1 MSTRQNRVEAIIR
14 EATFMTKRSLKLHP
28 VSGLQG
34 EVSPTRFARNPSSSG
49 LNLTYYSTRS
59 GILNATQ
66 PQTAEKLGGNN
77 YIHILKLKKNRS
89 AKRTDHAFT
98 EPSSLFSAKSVSLL
112 SSVVTSP
119 KGSPQRTFVLPRSF
133 ETSAIQ
139 CRCDD
144 LLPCSCGKRE
154 LVSSP
159 AKWLEDI
166 TTKCKQMSIATKACK
181 QQLHLQSKY
190 VRERLQLYTRQTDLF
205 LRSQQREANFL
216 VRKRMHEVSRR
227 LLSNEFV

>member
-1 MSTRQNRVEAIIR
+1 
-14 EATFMTKRSLKLHP
+14 MTKSSIKLRP

-34 EVSPTRFARNPSSSG
+34 EVSPTRFARDPSASG

-59 GILNATQ
+59 GILNATR

-77 YIHILKLKKNRS
+77 YIHILKLKKNTS
-89 AKRTDHAFT
+89 AKRTDRAFT
-98 EPSSLFSAKSVSLL
+98 EPSSVLSAKSVSLL
-112 SSVVTSP
+112 SSLATSP

-144 LLPCSCGKRE
+144 FLPCSCGKRE
-154 LVSSP
+154 LENSP

-166 TTKCKQMSIATKACK
+166 TSKCRQMSLATKACK
-181 QQLHLQSKY
+181 QQLQLQSKY
-190 VRERLQLYTRQTDLF
+190 VRGRLQLYTRETDLA
-205 LRSQQREANFL
+205 LKSQQREANFL
-216 VRKRMHEVSRR
+216 LRKRMHEVSRR